1 MNNRWVP
8 PLCFISLI
16 LLSGCA
22 SASTKASLDRIN
34 NLVKDQTGVS
44 DLDRLSEA
52 DTQREIQSILDEPL
66 TVDSAVRIAI
76 LNNPSVK
83 ATMASLGISWAD
95 LMQAGL
101 LHNPKFSGFIRE
113 SNEEDTKT
121 NTEFEVTQ
129 DIMDFFFWP
138 LRKRLANTQFKQAEY
153 ELAKTTVDFIKEVRF
168 GFYDWQAS
176 THMLSMRQE
185 HFKAEESALELAER
199 QRKAGNINAL

>member
-66 TVDSAVRIAI
+66 TVDSAVRIDWI
-76 LNNPSVK
+76 
-83 ATMASLGISWAD
+83 SL
-95 LMQAGL
+95 
-101 LHNPKFSGFIRE
+101 
-113 SNEEDTKT
+113 
-121 NTEFEVTQ
+121 
-129 DIMDFFFWP
+129 
-138 LRKRLANTQFKQAEY
+138 
-153 ELAKTTVDFIKEVRF
+153 
-168 GFYDWQAS
+168 
-176 THMLSMRQE
+176 
-185 HFKAEESALELAER
+185 
-199 QRKAGNINAL
+199 